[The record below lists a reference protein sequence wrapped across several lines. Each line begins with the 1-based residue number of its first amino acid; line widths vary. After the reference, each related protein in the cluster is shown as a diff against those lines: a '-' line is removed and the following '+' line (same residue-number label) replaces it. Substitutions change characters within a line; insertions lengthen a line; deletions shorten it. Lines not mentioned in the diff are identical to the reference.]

1 MKTQSIGKHTIPKSD
16 GYKPKRDRSFTFIL
30 ISVIGFFLGFGLCIG
45 LYSYTLINIFSL
57 SKFIVLFAVIG
68 FFIPLKFYIKWFH
81 FGKYEMIIFN
91 IIGVA
96 PFFTGLFLFLN
107 FTFTSNTY
115 TQELRIDKIYFE
127 GEGNQNSIGVILEN
141 NIFSDER
148 KIVELTNISTS
159 EILEKKFLKITLSEG
174 IFGYKVIKEKVL
186 ID

>member
-1 MKTQSIGKHTIPKSD
+1 
-16 GYKPKRDRSFTFIL
+16 
-30 ISVIGFFLGFGLCIG
+30 
-45 LYSYTLINIFSL
+45 
-57 SKFIVLFAVIG
+57 
-68 FFIPLKFYIKWFH
+68 
-81 FGKYEMIIFN
+81 MIIFN